1 MSQGPVRKILLF
13 VDGSE
18 ECITAAQYAVVLART
33 LGAELAALYVVNV
46 SVLNELFK
54 ARIFIKMEQMDY
66 EHDLEQDGRRYL
78 NYISELGRAKGVSI
92 ETHIE
97 KGVVNEV
104 VVEKARIL
112 GADLLAMG
120 ELEPIKSRS
129 DAFHDESE
137 LILRKAHCSVLVVK
151 DADYIERLYQAME

>member
-1 MSQGPVRKILLF
+1 MTQGPVRKILLF

-18 ECITAAQYAVVLART
+18 ECITAAQYAVVLARK
-33 LGAELAALYVVNV
+33 LGAELAALYVVNI

-66 EHDLEQDGRRYL
+66 ENDLEQDGRRYL
-78 NYISELGRAKGVSI
+78 NYISELGRAKGISI
-92 ETHIE
+92 ETYME

-104 VVEKARIL
+104 AVEKARTI
-112 GADLLAMG
+112 GADLLVMG

-129 DAFHDESE
+129 DTFHDESE
-137 LILRKAHCSVLVVK
+137 LIFRKAGCSVLVVK
-151 DADYIERLYQAME
+151 DADYVEQLYQAME